1 MDSMNMSF
9 MMILVL
15 GGIAIAVLVGL
26 TQILGT
32 LTGRQR
38 HNHGEQV
45 GHNRRS
51 QRALVAV
58 VTGAGVLLLAS
69 VFLGYRQVGPV
80 ESQHAIVAQKGV
92 PWETQSQS
100 STSRATLE
108 TEVSVSSRGT
118 PESEASVGAITDE
131 DQTVPTWTQ
140 TAKVVLHEGPVGET
154 LFVVSS
160 QPCDSKEQAH
170 REAVQLATVK
180 LKERLSEKYP
190 NFNDRPIPE
199 AVFEVHSVKQGF
211 TETWMEQFGAFDE
224 PMYRVY
230 IQYEDS
236 ARVREPIVEAWQRS
250 AVDGRVIGMAGG
262 MGIAAMCLGMFSAF
276 MRIFLAAPGKR
287 RGPLITTAAFAGAAG
302 LIATLV

>member
-1 MDSMNMSF
+1 MDAQHVSINMSF

-15 GGIAIAVLVGL
+15 GVIAIAVLVSL

-38 HNHGEQV
+38 HSHGEQV

-51 QRALVAV
+51 QGAMFAAA
-58 VTGAGVLLLAS
+58 TGVGVLLLAG
-69 VFLGYRQVGPV
+69 VFLSYRQAGFV
-80 ESQHAIVAQKGV
+80 EIQHSDVAQQGV
-92 PWETQSQS
+92 YSETRTPGS
-100 STSRATLE
+100 SVET
-108 TEVSVSSRGT
+108 TEVK
-118 PESEASVGAITDE
+118 DL
-131 DQTVPTWTQ
+131 TVPTWTK
-140 TAKVVLHEGPVGET
+140 TEEVVLHEGPVGET

-160 QPCDSKEQAH
+160 QPCDSEEQAR

-190 NFNDRPIPE
+190 DFNDQPIPA
-199 AVFEVHSVKQGF
+199 AVFEVHALKQAF
-211 TETWMEQFGAFDE
+211 TETWMEQFGAFEE

-236 ARVREPIVEAWQRS
+236 ARVREPIEEAWQRS
-250 AVDGRVIGMAGG
+250 AVDGRVTVMAGG
-262 MGIAAMCLGMFSAF
+262 MGIAAMGLGMLSAF

-287 RGPLITTAAFAGAAG
+287 RGPVLTTAAFAGAAG